1 MVQTRSMLIASKS
14 RSVAKKMAVARGPS
28 PKKRVPAADLPLSVR
43 TRSMLATAAATPV
56 AVRPLTVRTRSM
68 LAAAAATQ
76 VQTAAIREPYELRPR
91 RQRIIVTIPLTPY
104 FLRPRITFA

>member
-43 TRSMLATAAATPV
+43 TRSMLATAATPV
-56 AVRPLTVRTRSM
+56 AARPLSVRTRSM
-68 LAAAAATQ
+68 LAAAAAATQ